1 MLLPAPDAFARL
13 DSALAEGNLEEVA
26 AATHAFKSPVSNLGG
41 RRLADLLERCETA
54 AREKSDLAIVRRA
67 ATGLKPHYAAL
78 VAALEAETR
87 RSTGTG

>member
-1 MLLPAPDAFARL
+1 V
-13 DSALAEGNLEEVA
+13 N
-26 AATHAFKSPVSNLGG
+26 NLGG

-54 AREKSDLAIVRRA
+54 ALERADLAVVRRA

-87 RSTGTG
+87 RGTGTG

>member
-1 MLLPAPDAFARL
+1 VRDAFASARTFRL
-13 DSALAEGNLEEVA
+13 DTALAEGAAEVA
-26 AATHAFKSPVSNLGG
+26 AAAHAFKSPVSNLGG

-54 AREKSDLAIVRRA
+54 AVEGSDLAVVRRA

-78 VAALEAETR
+78 VAALEGETR

>member
-1 MLLPAPDAFARL
+1 M
-13 DSALAEGNLEEVA
+13 
-26 AATHAFKSPVSNLGG
+26 SNLGG

-54 AREKSDLAIVRRA
+54 ALDGADLAVVQRT

-87 RSTGTG
+87 RGTGTG